1 MSVAALPAS
10 NSAIHFNLTIKEET
24 NYCIELTA
32 SGFRIVGNRFDD
44 ASEPSEEYFE
54 TPYALLD
61 KISPLYRESFG
72 SALVARLS
80 ALAAQTEKED
90 LEVTK

>member
-1 MSVAALPAS
+1 M
-10 NSAIHFNLTIKEET
+10 
-24 NYCIELTA
+24 
-32 SGFRIVGNRFDD
+32 GNRFDD